1 MEFQVTYL
9 ALLLLFSVID
19 GFEWF
24 WMGSLHKNIQL
35 MLEFL
40 KAPFLVL
47 HFPDVISNI
56 AISAD
61 DSTLY
66 SKCHQKSDLWQQLE
80 LPFELE
86 SDLRDT
92 VD

>member
-1 MEFQVTYL
+1 MGFNMLVFFTKLVLMEFQVRYL
-9 ALLLLFSVID
+9 VLFLLYSVID

-47 HFPDVISNI
+47 RFSCSILITILRMLSVMLSDCEQ
-56 AISAD
+56 A
-61 DSTLY
+61 
-66 SKCHQKSDLWQQLE
+66 SDL
-80 LPFELE
+80 
-86 SDLRDT
+86 
-92 VD
+92 